1 MGVCVIPHIAIGE
14 IPATPTSDKEVQ
26 LPEAEKTMRE
36 YVSHYGSPFGYIQEQ
51 GDTVFQQIVPVKDLE
66 SVQISSS
73 SVAELDL
80 HTETAFHPYPPDYVF
95 LLCLRGDPTAFTT
108 YANLDTILKKLGETT
123 RKVLRQPW
131 FTTRIDTSFI
141 LKGQQ
146 DKSIEIPILRGE
158 SQDTRIVYDKFLMGA
173 TSTAA
178 RKALDELNQAIKS
191 SVKKVALKSGELMI
205 IDNRKTVHGRLP
217 FTPRYDGTDRWLMR
231 TLVMKQLPSSKNM
244 SGEIVTTV
252 L

>member
-1 MGVCVIPHIAIGE
+1 MGICVIPNIAIGE
-14 IPATPTSDKEVQ
+14 IPATPKYDREVQ
-26 LPEAEKTMRE
+26 LPEVEKTMRE

-51 GDTVFQQIVPVKDLE
+51 GDTVFQQIVPVKNLE

-73 SVAELDL
+73 SVTELDL

-95 LLCLRGDPTAFTT
+95 LLCLRGDPKAFTT
-108 YANLDTILKKLGETT
+108 YANLDVVLKKLSKTT
-123 RKVLRQPW
+123 QKVLRQPW
-131 FTTRIDTSFI
+131 FTTRIDESFV

-146 DKSIEIPILRGE
+146 DKSFEIPILQGDN
-158 SQDTRIVYDKFLMGA
+158 QNTRIVYDKFFMRA
-173 TSTAA
+173 TSTAG
-178 RKALDELNQAIKS
+178 RTALEELNQAIKS

-231 TLVMKQLPSSKNM
+231 TLVMKQLPSRENM

>member
-1 MGVCVIPHIAIGE
+1 MGICVIPNIAIGE
-14 IPATPTSDKEVQ
+14 IPATPKSDKEVQ
-26 LPEAEKTMRE
+26 LPEIEKTMRE
-36 YVSHYGSPFGYIQEQ
+36 YAAHYGSPFGYIQEQ
-51 GDTVFQQIVPVKDLE
+51 GDTVFQQIVPVKNLE

-73 SVAELDL
+73 SVTELDL

-95 LLCLRGDPTAFTT
+95 LLCLRGDPKAFTT
-108 YANLDTILKKLGETT
+108 YANLDVVLKKLSKTT
-123 RKVLRQPW
+123 QKVLRQPW
-131 FTTRIDTSFI
+131 FTTRIDESFV

-146 DKSIEIPILRGE
+146 DKSFDIPILQGDN
-158 SQDTRIVYDKFLMGA
+158 QNTKIVYDKFFMRA
-173 TSTAA
+173 TSTAG
-178 RKALDELNQAIKS
+178 RTALEELNQAIKS

-231 TLVMKQLPSSKNM
+231 TLVMKQLPSRENM

>member
-1 MGVCVIPHIAIGE
+1 VGICVIPNIAIGE
-14 IPATPTSDKEVQ
+14 IPATPKSDKEVQ
-26 LPEAEKTMRE
+26 LPEIEKTMRE
-36 YVSHYGSPFGYIQEQ
+36 YAAHYGSPFGYIQEQ
-51 GDTVFQQIVPVKDLE
+51 GDTVFQQIVPVKNLE

-73 SVAELDL
+73 SVTELDL

-95 LLCLRGDPTAFTT
+95 LLCLRGDSKAFTT
-108 YANLDTILKKLGETT
+108 YANLDVVLKKLSKTT
-123 RKVLRQPW
+123 QKVLRQPW
-131 FTTRIDTSFI
+131 FTTRIDESFV

-146 DKSIEIPILRGE
+146 DKSFDIPILQGDN
-158 SQDTRIVYDKFLMGA
+158 QNTRIVYDKFFMRA
-173 TSTAA
+173 TSTAG
-178 RKALDELNQAIKS
+178 RTALEELNQAIKS

-231 TLVMKQLPSSKNM
+231 TLVMKKLPSIENM